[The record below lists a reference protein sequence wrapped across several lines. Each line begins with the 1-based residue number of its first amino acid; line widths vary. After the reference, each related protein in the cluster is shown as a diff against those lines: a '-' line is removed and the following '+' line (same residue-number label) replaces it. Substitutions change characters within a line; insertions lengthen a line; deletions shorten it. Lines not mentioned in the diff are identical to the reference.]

1 MSAFLVEDKTINKVV
16 TKLAM
21 DRDGEWLRRML
32 KEKGYNLENLAGKQK
47 LGWDMF
53 GLNIR
58 AVNMRYKGGQ
68 AEDFRPLNYK
78 YAIECNYSRINAL
91 KSLQCWIYQCSE
103 GDCDQSDFYKMFN
116 DIQLAWCKEIIR
128 AIPEYDKADWG

>member
-16 TKLAM
+16 SKLAM
-21 DRDGEWLRRML
+21 DREGEWMRRRFA
-32 KEKGYNLENLAGKQK
+32 EAGYDLNTAAGKQK

-78 YAIECNYSRINAL
+78 YAGEYNFTRINAL
-91 KSLQCWIYQCSE
+91 KSLECWEYQCSE
-103 GDCDQSDFYKMFN
+103 GDCDQSPLFLLMKDVE
-116 DIQLAWCKEIIR
+116 LSWCKEIIR
-128 AIPEYDKADWG
+128 ALPEYDKAAWG